1 MTTQNR
7 DTVSTKKETLRP
19 SADNGLST
27 SVNEP
32 ESIIQNNDTEAID
45 PEENDA
51 NISTE
56 ELKLLNSAGSE
67 KEQDDINE
75 EESQLDDSD
84 EDGDLLNEG
93 TDYSGDDLDIPGAEL
108 DDADELIGEED
119 EENSS
124 YSESDQDDK

>member
-7 DTVSTKKETLRP
+7 DTVSTKKETLSP